1 MSAHN
6 LPTANDIYSW
16 SEDVKVVTDIS
27 SVDTVDAIVSRTLR
41 YADALDTCGCRIYGE
56 YLVEEE
62 TPFLCSKGNL
72 GITSSCDCCG
82 ITFKT

>member
-1 MSAHN
+1 MHH

-56 YLVEEE
+56 YLIEEE
-62 TPFLCSKGNL
+62 TLRRCKRNARDTCSCNGGSKG
-72 GITSSCDCCG
+72 
-82 ITFKT
+82 